1 MGATAAARSAEG
13 MAALILR
20 FHGEYR
26 EMPGLRLTMRQA
38 ARLFGVEA
46 DVAFAVLEE
55 LRRTSILALWDDASY
70 TLMSEETDDVRTDS
84 PAQVSTARRVVRR

>member
-1 MGATAAARSAEG
+1 
-13 MAALILR
+13 MAALALR

-70 TLMSEETDDVRTDS
+70 TLLSEETDDVRTMPWPRHS
-84 PAQVSTARRVVRR
+84 PQRRSPGR